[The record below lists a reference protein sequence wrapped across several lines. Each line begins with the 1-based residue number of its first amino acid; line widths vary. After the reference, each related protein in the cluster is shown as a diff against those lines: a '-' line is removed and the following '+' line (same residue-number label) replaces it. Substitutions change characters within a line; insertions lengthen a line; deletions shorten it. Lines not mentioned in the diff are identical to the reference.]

1 MQWLKSVPLTPLPI
15 SLCLLQH
22 CGHCGFCI
30 SRMDHHCMWLD
41 GCVGS
46 HNHVRFLS
54 FLTLHVLS
62 CGLYAAFALFVLKGA
77 VSAELAANALG
88 SGACQVH
95 YHKQTNKKGMPPSR
109 GGQVYSIDRTLPAY
123 LTQSV
128 HRRGCVAPR

>member
-1 MQWLKSVPLTPLPI
+1 MQWLKSVPLTPAIPC
-15 SLCLLQH
+15 CLLQH

-95 YHKQTNKKGMPPSR
+95 YHQQTNKKGLHPEEAKCTALTGR
-109 GGQVYSIDRTLPAY
+109 YLPI
-123 LTQSV
+123 
-128 HRRGCVAPR
+128 